1 VTMFLQSVIKGRVFL
16 DFFFASE
23 QPTAAR
29 LEWQIRRDA
38 WALRTQHV
46 TQQFLDANCP
56 QVIGKE

>member
-1 VTMFLQSVIKGRVFL
+1 MFLQSVIKGRVFL
-16 DFFFASE
+16 NFFASE

-46 TQQFLDANCP
+46 IQQFLDANCP